1 MIITLKN
8 GDRVELDYN
17 FYILKYLE
25 TYKGGFKQLEK
36 DMKNRRN
43 SFELIS
49 TVIYALLRSN
59 YDKPVTVEEAIK
71 LIDMKD
77 IPLISDWFYKEL
89 ENQNEYKK
97 KQSTFMNQKSKR

>member
-8 GDRVELDYN
+8 GDKVELDYN

-25 TYKGGFKQLEK
+25 EYKGGYKQLEK

-43 SFELIS
+43 NFELIS

-59 YDKPVTVEEAIK
+59 YEKPLSIDEAIR
-71 LIDMKD
+71 LVEMKD
-77 IPLISDWFYKEL
+77 IPRITDWFYEEL
-89 ENQNEYKK
+89 KKQNDYKK
-97 KQSTFMNQKSKR
+97 KSKFTNQKSQR